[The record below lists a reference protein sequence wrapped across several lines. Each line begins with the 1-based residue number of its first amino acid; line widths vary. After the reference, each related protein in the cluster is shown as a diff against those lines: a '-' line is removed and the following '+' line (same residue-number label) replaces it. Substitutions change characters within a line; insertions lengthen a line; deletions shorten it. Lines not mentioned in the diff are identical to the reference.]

1 MLAILSSAKQGLN
14 QFPSATSL
22 CKSPLYHFSAHFQL
36 YPLQKKKR
44 SCFELIPLASFLAC
58 HSCTITTTACRSA
71 HLLFISVVDSE
82 GLGVRLRPASSVQRF
97 PGGHCLL
104 FLLKLKAKAT
114 QLSFTHTARLAIHA
128 PHSIPLLSWFPP
140 PPNLSDGLIF
150 GPICKTITHRQAT
163 FAIWYPLQT
172 SQLVLNDDSVLPHPK
187 TQFSERCT
195 TGRVSHLAPTAN
207 KLVNLEG
214 WCILPSPPPSPF

>member
-14 QFPSATSL
+14 QFPSAPSL
-22 CKSPLYHFSAHFQL
+22 SKSPLYHVSAHFQL
-36 YPLQKKKR
+36 YPLQKKKQRR
-44 SCFELIPLASFLAC
+44 SFELIPLASFLAY

-140 PPNLSDGLIF
+140 PPTDWSLVQFARLLHTDRPLLPSGIH
-150 GPICKTITHRQAT
+150 CK
-163 FAIWYPLQT
+163 
-172 SQLVLNDDSVLPHPK
+172 
-187 TQFSERCT
+187 
-195 TGRVSHLAPTAN
+195 RVSWSWMMTL
-207 KLVNLEG
+207 
-214 WCILPSPPPSPF
+214 CSPPPQNPIFWEMYHRLC